1 MVSPRVWWQATSM
14 ARRLGVVSTLALA
27 SVLALAPAAAA
38 ATTYSTST
46 PFALWEVPYDDLA
59 RIGNFEHRFLVKS
72 FDPSMNIVRY
82 LDAAYEQG
90 FRVVVYFGNTVDYK
104 TGQVYP
110 SRVAS
115 QVNEVKGH
123 PGLYGYLS
131 VKEPSWSGVT
141 LSEMRSL
148 YKAYRAADTRH
159 RVIALLGDT
168 PHFGTTQNPWG
179 AAVAN
184 TLWVDWYPVTC
195 NHGYY
200 TGATTNFPKV
210 RSTVERLT
218 PWVPIWLVVQ
228 GHAYYR
234 GDKCT
239 PTNAQLS
246 RQVREGF
253 RYLKAEGIV
262 FYTWNQ
268 PAFDRDLK
276 RNSTLTTHMR
286 WIIRAVKAGTF

>member
-1 MVSPRVWWQATSM
+1 M
-14 ARRLGVVSTLALA
+14 ARRLGVGSTLALA
-27 SVLALAPAAAA
+27 FVLALAPAAA

-46 PFALWEVPYDDLA
+46 PFALWEVPYTDLGRVA
-59 RIGNFEHRFLVKS
+59 SFEHKILVKA
-72 FDPSMNIVRY
+72 FDPTMNIVRY
-82 LDAAYEQG
+82 LDQARSQG
-90 FRVVVYFGNTVDYK
+90 DKVIVYFANTVDYK
-104 TGQVYP
+104 TGRVYP

-148 YKAYRAADTRH
+148 YKAYRAADPKH
-159 RVIALLGDT
+159 PVIALLGDT
-168 PHFGTTQNPWG
+168 PHFGTSQNPWG
-179 AAVAN
+179 AGVAN
-184 TLWVDWYPVTC
+184 ILWVNWYPVTC
-195 NHGYY
+195 RNGYY

-218 PWVPIWLVVQ
+218 PWVPIWLMVQ
-228 GHAYYR
+228 GHAYYA
-234 GDKCT
+234 GNKCT

-253 RYLKAEGIV
+253 QYLKAEGIV
-262 FYTWNQ
+262 FYVWNN
-268 PAFDRDLK
+268 PGADRDLK
-276 RNSTLTTHMR
+276 RNATLTSHMR
-286 WIIRAVKAGTF
+286 WIVRAVKAGTF